1 MKNLLVQVNDNTE
14 STNKKQ
20 QVNTMKTNSLG
31 ISFFGV
37 SNKELAVFQRV
48 IKFFEKK
55 NKFFHEC
62 QTDTASADIFIIKNE
77 PDAVEQ
83 AKLAHTQQVLLT
95 IVDNNT
101 PPAIGEHVIQQ
112 PLLVTRVMRAIDEA
126 SKLCISTTPT
136 TSSASSSPAPITTNT
151 DAFHALVVDDSAAI
165 RKQLELELRE
175 TTMTADY
182 AVCGEDALE
191 KINSQQYDLV
201 FLDIVMPGIDGYEV
215 CKQLRKLPNYKRTPV
230 IMLSGKTEPLDE
242 VEGILA
248 GASTYM
254 LKPVKHTDFQQ
265 TLERIAKWLANF
277 A

>member
-1 MKNLLVQVNDNTE
+1 MIILKTPHQTPRQQTRTKQEKSMKP
-14 STNKKQ
+14 
-20 QVNTMKTNSLG
+20 NSLG
-31 ISFFGV
+31 ISFFGLT
-37 SNKELAVFQRV
+37 NKELAVFQRV
-48 IKFFEKK
+48 IQFFEKK
-55 NKFFHEC
+55 GKLFHEC
-62 QTDTASADIFIIKNE
+62 QTDTASAAIFIIKNQ

-83 AKLAHTQQVLLT
+83 AKLVHTQQVLLT
-95 IVDNNT
+95 LVNNNNET
-101 PPAIGEHVIQQ
+101 PAMGKHVIQQ

-126 SKLCISTTPT
+126 SKLVQSSHKTPISTSSPTPT
-136 TSSASSSPAPITTNT
+136 AINEST
-151 DAFHALVVDDSAAI
+151 FHALVVDDSAAI

-215 CKQLRKLPNYKRTPV
+215 CKQLRKMPNYKRTPV
-230 IMLSGKTEPLDE
+230 IMLSGKTGPLDE

-254 LKPVKHTDFQQ
+254 LKPVKHKDFQE
-265 TLERIAKWLANF
+265 TLERISKWLAHF
-277 A
+277 S

>member
-1 MKNLLVQVNDNTE
+1 
-14 STNKKQ
+14 
-20 QVNTMKTNSLG
+20 MKTNSLG
-31 ISFFGV
+31 ISFFGLT
-37 SNKELAVFQRV
+37 NKEFAVFQRV
-48 IKFFEKK
+48 IQFFEKK
-55 NKFFHEC
+55 GKLFHEC
-62 QTDTASADIFIIKNE
+62 QTDTTSAAIFIIKNQ

-95 IVDNNT
+95 IVENNET
-101 PPAIGEHVIQQ
+101 PAIGEHVIQQ

-126 SKLCISTTPT
+126 SKLCVSPPTASQPIHKTPT
-136 TSSASSSPAPITTNT
+136 PAPSPTPTAINES
-151 DAFHALVVDDSAAI
+151 AFHALVVDDSAAI

-215 CKQLRKLPNYKRTPV
+215 CKQLRKIPNYKRTPV
-230 IMLSGKTEPLDE
+230 IMLSGKTGPLDE

-254 LKPVKHTDFQQ
+254 LKPVKHKDFQQ
-265 TLERIAKWLANF
+265 TLERISKWLAHF

>member
-1 MKNLLVQVNDNTE
+1 
-14 STNKKQ
+14 
-20 QVNTMKTNSLG
+20 MKTNSLG
-31 ISFFGV
+31 ISFFGLT
-37 SNKELAVFQRV
+37 NKEHAVFQRV
-48 IKFFEKK
+48 IQFFEKK
-55 NKFFHEC
+55 GKLFHEC
-62 QTDTASADIFIIKNE
+62 QTDTASAAIFIIKNE

-95 IVDNNT
+95 LVDKNEA
-101 PPAIGEHVIQQ
+101 PAMGEHVIQQ

-126 SKLCISTTPT
+126 SKLSVISSTLSTPQPPSPPTHKTTPT
-136 TSSASSSPAPITTNT
+136 TINES
-151 DAFHALVVDDSAAI
+151 AFHALIVDDSAAI

-182 AVCGEDALE
+182 AFCGEDALE

-215 CKQLRKLPNYKRTPV
+215 CKQLRKMPNYKRTPV
-230 IMLSGKTEPLDE
+230 IMLSGKTGPLDE

-254 LKPVKHTDFQQ
+254 LKPVKHKDFQQ
-265 TLERIAKWLANF
+265 TLERISKWLAHF
-277 A
+277 S

>member
-1 MKNLLVQVNDNTE
+1 
-14 STNKKQ
+14 
-20 QVNTMKTNSLG
+20 MKTNSLG
-31 ISFFGV
+31 ISFFGLT
-37 SNKELAVFQRV
+37 NKEHAVFQRV
-48 IKFFEKK
+48 LQFFEKK
-55 NKFFHEC
+55 GKLFHEC
-62 QTDTASADIFIIKNE
+62 QTDTASADIFIIKNQ

-95 IVDNNT
+95 LVDKNEA
-101 PPAIGEHVIQQ
+101 PAMGKHVIQQ

-126 SKLCISTTPT
+126 SKLVQSSHKTPT
-136 TSSASSSPAPITTNT
+136 SASSPTPTAINES
-151 DAFHALVVDDSAAI
+151 AFHALIVDDSAAI

-215 CKQLRKLPNYKRTPV
+215 CKQLRKMPNYKRTPV

-254 LKPVKHTDFQQ
+254 LKPVKHKDFQQ
-265 TLERIAKWLANF
+265 TLERISKWLAHF
-277 A
+277 S

>member
-1 MKNLLVQVNDNTE
+1 MKPD
-14 STNKKQ
+14 
-20 QVNTMKTNSLG
+20 SLG
-31 ISFFGV
+31 IAFFGL
-37 SNKELAVFQRV
+37 SNKELAIFQRV
-48 IKFFEKK
+48 MQFFEKK
-55 NKFFHEC
+55 GKFFHEC
-62 QTDTASADIFIIKNE
+62 QTDTMASAAIFIVKNE

-83 AKLAHTQQVLLT
+83 AKLVHKEQVLLS
-95 IVDNNT
+95 IVKHNET
-101 PPAIGEHVIQQ
+101 PAIGEHVIQQ

-126 SKLCISTTPT
+126 SKLLGATATPQQPVQPPHKT
-136 TSSASSSPAPITTNT
+136 PSPPPAPPPIATNI
-151 DAFHALVVDDSAAI
+151 DSFHALVVDDSAAI

-175 TTMTADY
+175 TTITADY
-182 AVCGEDALE
+182 AVSGEDALE

-215 CKQLRKLPNYKRTPV
+215 CKRLRKMPNYKRTPV

-254 LKPVKHTDFQQ
+254 LKPVKHKDFQQ
-265 TLERIAKWLANF
+265 TLERISKWLAHF